1 MHENANIIK
10 ITTQTDQGR
19 KVANLAE
26 EIAWTPDMIL
36 YTGPLKGGEGS
47 SVVDVS
53 TPDIKMIR
61 EGEIPFNSILK
72 ALE

>member
-1 MHENANIIK
+1 
-10 ITTQTDQGR
+10 
-19 KVANLAE
+19 
-26 EIAWTPDMIL
+26 MIL
-36 YTGPLKGGEGS
+36 DTGPLKGGEGS

-61 EGEIPFNSILK
+61 EGKIPFNSILK